1 MTHSAPRLI
10 KRWIG
15 DFQAL
20 HRQIEQSVEQFANFY
35 MESIDLGGFQVGL
48 IRRFHL
54 RFFDWL
60 TDSGRALAPIN
71 LTILPSSGG

>member
-35 MESIDLGGFQVGL
+35 VKPIDRGGFQDGL
-48 IRRFHL
+48 IRRLHL
-54 RFFDWL
+54 RFLDEL